1 MTFWTEVSVEPKRKS
16 RFLVELGSGFILQSV
31 KTCTKPTA
39 DVDIKEFQLINH
51 KFKYPGVV
59 SWSPV
64 KITFVDM
71 AGQRPM
77 DNQTVST
84 AVMLERML
92 KFSGYNIPT
101 RATGPIARSGPNR
114 QLSTPEKASTIA
126 NAYGSGLIGKA
137 DFNKAQ
143 VLNSAKLGGTNN
155 QSIKIYQLTPDGKSS
170 VETWILHNPQIKNIS
185 WGDLSYDSDEFIEY
199 SIEVVYDFAEM
210 QIGNKIPD
218 INSVNLAMV
227 QNSGI
232 SSELASQLDFQGPEL
247 DPFLEFDEEDF
258 KPDVGTVGNSNSL
271 IGPTGTSSRHMG
283 LGYAGELE
291 SLNPTGTTSIA
302 EEYVTDRPPREK
314 KSTAVLGV
322 SYDEALYSTQ
332 TGPGANLADTYYD
345 KRRKND

>member
-1 MTFWTEVSVEPKRKS
+1 
-16 RFLVELGSGFILQSV
+16 
-31 KTCTKPTA
+31 
-39 DVDIKEFQLINH
+39 
-51 KFKYPGVV
+51 
-59 SWSPV
+59 
-64 KITFVDM
+64 M

-126 NAYGSGLIGKA
+126 NAYGSGLIGRA
-137 DFNKAQ
+137 DFDTAQ

-218 INSVNLAMV
+218 INSVNHAMV

-232 SSELASQLDFQGPEL
+232 SSELAAQKSFEDVQAEIARRAAVNGDFSLADKTPE
-247 DPFLEFDEEDF
+247 
-258 KPDVGTVGNSNSL
+258 GGNSNSL
-271 IGPTGTSSRHMG
+271 IGTTGTSARPMG

-291 SLNPTGTTSIA
+291 SLNPTDTSSIA
-302 EEYVTDRPPREK
+302 EKYPSTNEREK

-332 TGPGANLADTYYD
+332 TGPGANLADAYYD